1 MKPCSSETAVSTR
14 RQGGRSG
21 RAFIE
26 AVTGSADSEVTF
38 QTFDDNNDRKLSS
51 LARVLHGTLSAHWPE
66 LVRLNEAGA
75 GVFVMVN
82 AGDGKGRTE
91 KNVQALRALF
101 IDDDSGELEPAALE
115 LAPSIVVRS
124 KKGLHSYLPLRPG
137 EMLKK
142 FQDAAASLASKL
154 GTDEKVKDLPH
165 VMRVPGSLHRKDP
178 EP

>member
-1 MKPCSSETAVSTR
+1 MKPCSSETAVSTP
-14 RQGGRSG
+14 RQDARSA

-26 AVTGSADSEVTF
+26 ALTGSADSEVTF
-38 QTFDDNNDRKLSS
+38 QPFDNNNDRKLSS

-101 IDDDSGELEPAALE
+101 IDADSGELEPAALE

-124 KKGLHSYLPLRPG
+124 KKGLH
-137 EMLKK
+137 
-142 FQDAAASLASKL
+142 A
-154 GTDEKVKDLPH
+154 H
-165 VMRVPGSLHRKDP
+165 WRVRAG
-178 EP
+178 